1 MLGLI
6 HGQLYEMT
14 PLVTTDT
21 EYRIEL
27 DTDGYMKA
35 YIGEKRV
42 EYGVLWF
49 SFNKSVDI
57 DAKTGKLTKNGGGYA
72 KIRAIFGSKSQDF
85 DLNISIQDDPT
96 TPDAG

>member
-14 PLVTTDT
+14 PLVITNG
-21 EYRIEL
+21 EYHIEL

-49 SFNKSVDI
+49 SFNKSVNI
-57 DAKTGKLTKNGGGYA
+57 DAKTGKLTINGA
-72 KIRAIFGSKSQDF
+72 DMLKSAPFLGQS
-85 DLNISIQDDPT
+85 LRILT
-96 TPDAG
+96 